1 MDEIWKEI
9 EDIATENGGF
19 IKTSQIEEIGI
30 SRQKIKKY
38 VDEGALEVIKKG
50 LYAVAND
57 VPDEYVKIQMQS
69 TKVIFS
75 YGAALFLWDM
85 SDRVPHQID
94 VTVPQGTNMTRIK
107 NRNEN
112 LRFHYVTKDL
122 YEVGI
127 TQTTSPQGGTVWLY
141 DKERCICDLIRDK
154 EKTEMQLYSQA
165 IKEYFKGKPNY
176 RKLLKY
182 GKMFDIEDKIRT
194 YMEVL
199 T

>member
-1 MDEIWKEI
+1 MDSRWKEI
-9 EDIATENGGF
+9 ESIAVENDGF
-19 IKTSQIEEIGI
+19 IKTSQFEELGL
-30 SRQKIKKY
+30 SRPIIKKY
-38 VDEGALEVIKKG
+38 VDAGYLERVKKG
-50 LYAVAND
+50 LYMIANKD
-57 VPDEYVKIQMQS
+57 SDEYVKIQIQS
-69 TKVIFS
+69 KKLIFS
-75 YGAALFLWDM
+75 YGVAIFLWGM

-94 VTVPQGTNMTRIK
+94 VTVPQGTNMSRIK
-107 NRNEN
+107 KRNEN
-112 LRFHYVTKDL
+112 LRFHYVDLNL
-122 YEVGI
+122 YEIGI
-127 TQTTSPQGGTVWLY
+127 THTISPQGGRVRLY

-182 GKMFDIEDKIRT
+182 GKKFGIEDKIRT